1 MLVCAK
7 QELASKPA
15 NTRNAAANLEREANF
30 IEFLPFLSLSRSFA
44 SAYERRSLRSDHG
57 WPNAGFCSVAFFV
70 VYEIHQNEDREA
82 HPGNA
87 KDLENQGSHCLDLFY
102 ADPTRED
109 NSQRSL
115 KILHARH

>member
-7 QELASKPA
+7 QEFTSKPA
-15 NTRNAAANLEREANF
+15 NTRNAADNLEHEANF
-30 IEFLPFLSLSRSFA
+30 IEFLPFLSLSRSSA

-57 WPNAGFCSVAFFV
+57 WPNAGFCSVTFFV
-70 VYEIHQNEDREA
+70 VYEVHQNEDKEA

-87 KDLENQGSHCLDLFY
+87 KGLKNQDCHCLVLFC
-102 ADPTRED
+102 DPTCED

>member
-7 QELASKPA
+7 QEFASKPA
-15 NTRNAAANLEREANF
+15 NTRNAADNLEDEANF

-70 VYEIHQNEDREA
+70 IYEIHQNKNKEA
-82 HPGNA
+82 RSGNA
-87 KDLENQGSHCLDLFY
+87 KDLENQDSHCLVLFDV
-102 ADPTRED
+102 AKTTR
-109 NSQRSL
+109 
-115 KILHARH
+115 KGP